1 MFDTKTLN
9 SLDLMTK
16 YETYSKYS
24 SVLEEKFKG
33 FSLKSLVKT
42 CKNPRIFIKPNF
54 LEEFAKKYP
63 HENDQFIKENN
74 NNNKAKSFSES
85 LTIKKQP
92 KTHNIDP
99 WTRSIRTTTKLYEPR
114 PDPCWYNPNFNSIYK
129 NIPCCIISPQR
140 NKIKNLKSRDKK
152 IKIINTPRENYK
164 TQNNSVM
171 KKNNNIYNS
180 LTIENNT
187 NNSLD
192 LKNNNSSE
200 KVSQTLP
207 AVKNNSKRNILKTMN
222 KNDKNNQNDRNNHAF
237 KLIGKN
243 Q

>member
-1 MFDTKTLN
+1 MFDPKTLN

-24 SVLEEKFKG
+24 NVLAEKFKG
-33 FSLKSLVKT
+33 LSLKSLVKT

-85 LTIKKQP
+85 LTIKKQQ

-171 KKNNNIYNS
+171 KKNNN
-180 LTIENNT
+180 
-187 NNSLD
+187 
-192 LKNNNSSE
+192 SSE

-207 AVKNNSKRNILKTMN
+207 AVKNNSKRNILKAMN

-237 KLIGKN
+237 KFSNYTPRRQNLLEQSNIDYNIVK
-243 Q
+243 